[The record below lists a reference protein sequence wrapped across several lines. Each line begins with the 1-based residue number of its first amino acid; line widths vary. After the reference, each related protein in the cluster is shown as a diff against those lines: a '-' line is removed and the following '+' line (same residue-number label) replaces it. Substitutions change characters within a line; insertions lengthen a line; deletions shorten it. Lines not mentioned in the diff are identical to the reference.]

1 MEKTKELDQIEII
14 LVEPQESAN
23 IGATCRAMKTMGI
36 THLSIV
42 GSRIYDEERIKT
54 LSVHAFDLYEQHKR
68 FNTLEDAICDSVLV
82 VGASRRRGKK
92 RKYFSLFPEQLAE
105 RIALTGDGKK
115 SIVFGREADGLTDSE
130 LNLCHMGVN
139 IPSVESA
146 MGSLNLAQA
155 VQVITYTLSRN
166 LNKAKGFEQIENKR
180 IQKVSTTMCESL
192 EAIGYYKGSEKD
204 DVKRFLSDIIARAT
218 LSEKEAIKIEK
229 MFKKIAKI
237 KIHKNTKE

>member
-1 MEKTKELDQIEII
+1 M
-14 LVEPQESAN
+14 P
-23 IGATCRAMKTMGI
+23 
-36 THLSIV
+36 
-42 GSRIYDEERIKT
+42 Y
-54 LSVHAFDLYEQHKR
+54 
-68 FNTLEDAICDSVLV
+68 
-82 VGASRRRGKK
+82 
-92 RKYFSLFPEQLAE
+92 
-105 RIALTGDGKK
+105 
-115 SIVFGREADGLTDSE
+115 
-130 LNLCHMGVN
+130 GVN